1 MFHTALLLLLCC
13 VVCGARYMLLA
24 FVCGNFYGLAY
35 RYSGHNLLA
44 AVIVH
49 STTDTMWATAFK

>member
-1 MFHTALLLLLCC
+1 
-13 VVCGARYMLLA
+13 MLLA